1 MQYEGQCL
9 YGRVILKTEQT
20 CYEITACHCLMYQKW
35 NGYLLMRFII
45 ERDLS
50 IEDKTNVSYCHFFA
64 WLVQKFCNKC
74 SHFFSKMFNPE
85 SHYISVTLFEQSQI
99 AFLVTQFY
107 IGCNPLYYKL
117 IEEKALFTQQHILN
131 T

>member
-9 YGRVILKTEQT
+9 YGRVILKTDLP

-45 ERDLS
+45 ECDLS
-50 IEDKTNVSYCHFFA
+50 IEDKSNVSYYRFFT
-64 WLVQKFCNKC
+64 WLVRKFCNKY
-74 SHFFSKMFNPE
+74 SYFFSKMFSPE
-85 SHYISVTLFEQSQI
+85 SHYINAVLFEQSQI

-107 IGCNPLYYKL
+107 IGCNPMYYKL
-117 IEEKALFTQQHILN
+117 IEEKALFTQKHILN